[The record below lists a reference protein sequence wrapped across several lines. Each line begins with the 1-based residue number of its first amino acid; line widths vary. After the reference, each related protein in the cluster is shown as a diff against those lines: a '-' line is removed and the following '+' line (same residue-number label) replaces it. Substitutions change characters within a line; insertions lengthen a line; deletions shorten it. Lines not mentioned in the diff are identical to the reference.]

1 MKTEL
6 LIQMDGLRGCKTHEQ
21 VFVMA
26 ASNCPWDLDIAVLRR
41 LEKRVLVPLPEFG
54 AREVMLRKHLI
65 DRVSTLDGQSISFEE
80 VARLTEG
87 YSGADIELLCR
98 ESAMKPVRRLMDQLS
113 KLDVSSL
120 PPQPPANQQNS
131 YSSLRRSGSVDSSVD
146 IQGMLKADPVTSDDI
161 ASALETT
168 KSSSIAGQ
176 SKKYEAWQNGFGNE

>member
-1 MKTEL
+1 
-6 LIQMDGLRGCKTHEQ
+6 MDGLRGCKTDEQ

-41 LEKRVLVPLPEFG
+41 LEKRVLVPLPECG
-54 AREVMLRKHLI
+54 AREAMLRKHLS
-65 DRVSTLDGQSISFEE
+65 DRVSTVEGQIVSFEE
-80 VARLTEG
+80 IAQLTDG

-113 KLDVSSL
+113 KLDMSSI
-120 PPQPPANQQNS
+120 PPQPPTNQSS
-131 YSSLRRSGSVDSSVD
+131 YNGLRKSGTSDSSVD
-146 IQGMLKADPVTSDDI
+146 IQGMLRADPVTSDDI
-161 ASALETT
+161 KAALETT

>member
-6 LIQMDGLRGCKTHEQ
+6 LIQMDGLRGCKTNEQ

-41 LEKRVLVPLPEFG
+41 LEKRVLVPLPECG
-54 AREVMLRKHLI
+54 AREAMLRKHLS
-65 DRVSTLDGQSISFEE
+65 DRVSNVEGQSVSFEE

-113 KLDVSSL
+113 KLDVSTL
-120 PPQPPANQQNS
+120 PPHPPVNQ
-131 YSSLRRSGSVDSSVD
+131 SSFNGLRRSSDSSVD
-146 IQGMLKADPVTSDDI
+146 IQGMLRADPVTNDDI
-161 ASALETT
+161 TSALETT
-168 KSSSIAGQ
+168 KSSSIVGQ